1 MDGSS
6 SFAAIAEEGGDNMSY
21 EELEKDIRNS
31 NLIQHVQQHEGDCGD
46 PDCEL
51 HSPWVIEDAKER
63 AAAIAW
69 YIAGAKTVISDM
81 EEMMQGSLEEK
92 LNSIID
98 ESLASD

>member
-1 MDGSS
+1 
-6 SFAAIAEEGGDNMSY
+6 
-21 EELEKDIRNS
+21 
-31 NLIQHVQQHEGDCGD
+31 
-46 PDCEL
+46 
-51 HSPWVIEDAKER
+51 VIEDAKER

>member
-1 MDGSS
+1 
-6 SFAAIAEEGGDNMSY
+6 MSY
-21 EELEKDIRNS
+21 EELERDIRNS
-31 NLIQHVQQHEGDCGD
+31 NLIKHVQDHEADCGD

-69 YIAGAKTVISDM
+69 YIAGAKTVIGDM

-92 LNSIID
+92 LNSILD